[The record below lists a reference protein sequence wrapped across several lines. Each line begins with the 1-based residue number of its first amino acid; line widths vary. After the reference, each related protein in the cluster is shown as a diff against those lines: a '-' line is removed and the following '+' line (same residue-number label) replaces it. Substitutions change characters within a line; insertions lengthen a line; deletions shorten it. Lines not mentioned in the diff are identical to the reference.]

1 MTATLHTLH
10 PDQPDECTRRD
21 AEHAGMRA
29 LYIKTQK
36 EADAVNKQHADKM
49 ASLAIR
55 RRALDE
61 EEASAR
67 RLHAQETAA
76 LKARLSRQQAYLDAP
91 HEHGMA
97 AE

>member
-10 PDQPDECTRRD
+10 PEQPDECSRRD

-29 LYIKTQK
+29 LYIKTQR
-36 EADAVNKQHADKM
+36 EADASHKAFADKL

-67 RLHAQETAA
+67 RLHAQESSA
-76 LKARLSRQQAYLDAP
+76 LKARLSRQQAYLDASQ
-91 HEHGMA
+91 EHGIA